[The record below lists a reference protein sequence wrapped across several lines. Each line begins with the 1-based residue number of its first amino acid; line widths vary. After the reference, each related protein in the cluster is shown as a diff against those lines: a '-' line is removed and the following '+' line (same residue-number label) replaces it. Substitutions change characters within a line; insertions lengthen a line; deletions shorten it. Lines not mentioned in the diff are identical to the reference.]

1 MVVSG
6 VPPGACDPEPEHPH
20 WRLHGNDDRDGPGG
34 PRPIGPPGL
43 RYAPKVSFL
52 DLTLQ
57 ATISVVLLV
66 DPFIRSV
73 FFRVLTENEPERR
86 RGYVVKLMFTIGILL
101 GGSALI
107 GKELLELIGIDLNAF
122 GIVGGLVLV
131 LMGFEMLG
139 GGEPSRAQGGEKAR
153 EMEEPQSAEDQIVV
167 PYAIPFMA
175 GPGAITTVI
184 TIAAS
189 GSGSE
194 GVWAALIAVAI
205 TVALI
210 PVGHLLLVNRM
221 NFSAQTMSLLTR
233 FGGLFVATIGAQLM
247 LSGIKGYFGI

>member
-1 MVVSG
+1 M
-6 VPPGACDPEPEHPH
+6 
-20 WRLHGNDDRDGPGG
+20 
-34 PRPIGPPGL
+34 
-43 RYAPKVSFL
+43 SFL

-73 FFRVLTENEPERR
+73 FFRILTESEPERR
-86 RGYVVKLMFTIGILL
+86 REYVGKLMATIAIVL

-107 GKELLELIGIDLNAF
+107 GKELLEAIGIDLNAF
-122 GIVGGLVLV
+122 GIVGGLVLA
-131 LMGFEMLG
+131 LMGFEMLL
-139 GGEPSRAQGGEKAR
+139 GGEPSRAQGGESAR
-153 EMEEPQSAEDQIVV
+153 EASHPRSAEDQIIV

-184 TIAAS
+184 TIASS
-189 GSGSE
+189 GNGFD
-194 GVWAALIAVAI
+194 GVWAALIAVGV

-210 PVGHLLLVNRM
+210 PVGHLFLVNRM
-221 NFSAQTMSLLTR
+221 NFSDQTMSLMTK

-247 LSGIKGYFGI
+247 LNGIKGFFGI

>member
-1 MVVSG
+1 M
-6 VPPGACDPEPEHPH
+6 
-20 WRLHGNDDRDGPGG
+20 
-34 PRPIGPPGL
+34 
-43 RYAPKVSFL
+43 SFL

-86 RGYVVKLMFTIGILL
+86 REYVIKLMFTIGILL

-107 GKELLELIGIDLNAF
+107 GKELLEVIGIDLNAF

-131 LMGFEMLG
+131 LMGFEMLLG
-139 GGEPSRAQGGEKAR
+139 GQPSRAQGGKASR
-153 EMEEPQSAEDQIVV
+153 QESHPQSAEDQIIV

-184 TIAAS
+184 AIASS
-189 GSGSE
+189 GEGSD
-194 GVWAALIAVAI
+194 GVWAALIAVGI
-205 TVALI
+205 TVALL
-210 PVGHLLLVNRM
+210 PVGHLMLVNRM
-221 NFSAQTMSLLTR
+221 TFSDQTMSLLTK
-233 FGGLFVATIGAQLM
+233 FGGIFVATIGAQLM
-247 LSGIKGYFGI
+247 LNGIKGFFGI